1 MVKREVVRRRLERL
15 AEYLTILERFQDYE
29 LEIFLS
35 DPEHYGSAER
45 FLQLA
50 IEATMDVGSHIVAEE
65 NLGPIDQSRDVP
77 RRLREHGDTCES
89 RSLPLQRRPPRLSR
103 SAPAWRPGDPRA
115 GCGGHVLGVKAG
127 LREEGAYTVAVQA
140 LHAQVAP
147 GQLPGEDVDELRVG

>member
-77 RRLREHGDTCES
+77 RRLREHGDISEDLEQRWTRMIGFRNILVHEYAELD
-89 RSLPLQRRPPRLSR
+89 RSLVYQIVCERL
-103 SAPAWRPGDPRA
+103 PD
-115 GCGGHVLGVKAG
+115 L
-127 LREEGAYTVAVQA
+127 EEIRKVFARF
-140 LHAQVAP
+140 L
-147 GQLPGEDVDELRVG
+147 